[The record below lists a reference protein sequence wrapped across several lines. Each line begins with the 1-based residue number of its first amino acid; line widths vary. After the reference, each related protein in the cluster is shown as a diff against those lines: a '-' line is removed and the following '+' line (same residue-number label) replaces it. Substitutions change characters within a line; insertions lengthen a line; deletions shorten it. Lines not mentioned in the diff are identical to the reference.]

1 MKDKNI
7 LIIGGNSGIG
17 EQLVRRLS
25 EKGANIY
32 AANRSGFSSLPPGIH
47 IQEIDVKSVDFT
59 LNLPDE
65 LHGLVYCPGSINLKP
80 FDRLTLEAFAEDM
93 SINFYGAVKVLK
105 QALPV
110 LRKSEGA
117 SVVGFSTVAVNTG
130 LPFHASVSAAKGAL
144 EGLFRSLAA
153 EYAPKVRFNI
163 IAPSLTDTPMAK
175 GLLGS
180 DRKKEASAERHP
192 LKSVGEAGQIAAM
205 AELLLSDDGAW
216 ISGQTMHIDG
226 GMSNLKP

>member
-1 MKDKNI
+1 MQGKNI
-7 LIIGGNSGIG
+7 LIVGGNSGIG
-17 EQLVRRLS
+17 EKLVQRLS
-25 EKGANIY
+25 KKGVNIY
-32 AANRSGFSSLPPGIH
+32 AANRSGFSSLPSGIN
-47 IQEIDVKSVDFT
+47 IQEVDITSESFS

-80 FDRLTLEAFAEDM
+80 FDRIKLDAYMEDM
-93 SINFYGAVKVLK
+93 NINFFGAVKVLQ

-110 LRKSEGA
+110 LRKTGGA

-130 LPFHASVSAAKGAL
+130 LPFHASIASAKGAL

-192 LKSVGEAGQIAAM
+192 LKAVGEADQIAAM
-205 AELLLSDDGAW
+205 AELLLSDEGAW